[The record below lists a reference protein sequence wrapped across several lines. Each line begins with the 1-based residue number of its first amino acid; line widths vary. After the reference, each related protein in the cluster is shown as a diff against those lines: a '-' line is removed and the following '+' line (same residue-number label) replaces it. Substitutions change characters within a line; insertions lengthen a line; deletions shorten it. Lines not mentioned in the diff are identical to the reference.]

1 MDDTQFTKPLTL
13 WYTLQ
18 ETTLVNVT
26 VMWALILIAGY
37 AMWPVMCVTLLG
49 AL

>member
-1 MDDTQFTKPLTL
+1 MDDTQFTKPL

-18 ETTLVNVT
+18 ETSLIKLTMLL
-26 VMWALILIAGY
+26 ALLDIAVFARY
-37 AMWPVMCVTLLG
+37 LFACVGLLG